1 MTNAGNSEK
10 RGITVKTNR
19 NYTVS
24 VFWRPIVLI
33 LVMMAIGSGWHTPQ
47 ARTSQTRELRAVSN
61 SAGAGQNVNVSI
73 ELIAQG
79 NENALGFSLNF
90 NTAIFSNPTA
100 SLGTGATGAT
110 LNVNTLQSANG
121 RIGIAMA
128 LPSGQTFAAGT
139 RPIVVVTFAVAANAV
154 AGQSSL
160 TFGDLPIARETSDPN
175 ANVLM
180 TTYTA
185 GTITIIPATPTPEL
199 TGLNPASVTAGS
211 GTITLTL
218 NGSGFVPLS
227 SVRWNN
233 APRSTTF
240 INDSQVTANIPASDL
255 VLAGIANLTVVNP
268 SPGGGTSNSLSFTIN
283 NPTPTLNS
291 ISPNSA
297 TAGGTGFTL
306 TVNGSNFV
314 NGSSVQWG
322 GGPRTTTFVS
332 STQLTAMIPASD
344 IASAASI
351 NVTVTNPAP
360 GGGVSSAQTFTV
372 NQAQNPVPTITT
384 LNPASA
390 TEGGAAFTLTING
403 TNFINSSTVWW
414 NGNARATTFVSST
427 QLTAA
432 ILATDIATAGTA
444 NVIVNNPAPG
454 GGSSNP
460 ASFTINPATPAP
472 KMTSL
477 SPNFAIAGGES
488 FTLTVNGSDFVN
500 SSVVQWNGNPRT
512 TTFVSATRLTAMIPA
527 TDIVAVSTAMVS
539 VVTPAPGGG
548 TSPALPFAVISPVA
562 SVSAASFLAGDLAP
576 ESIVAAFGVNLATG
590 IEIGDTVPLPTML
603 AGTKVTVK
611 DSAGS
616 ERLSPLFFVAPN
628 QINYLIPPGTVNGM
642 ATVTV
647 TSGDGSVSIG
657 TPQIAS
663 VAPGLFTANSNGL
676 GVPAATVFRLKSNG
690 ESIIEPIAQYD
701 STLGRY
707 VPLPIDLGP
716 EVEQVFVVL
725 FGTGFRFNDG
735 LSGVSAQ
742 IGGVNSE
749 VLYAGL
755 QGDFVGLDQCN
766 VRIPRSLSGRGEV
779 DLILTVNGKI
789 ANTVRIYVK

>member
-10 RGITVKTNR
+10 RGVIVKTNR
-19 NYTVS
+19 NYPVR
-24 VFWRPIVLI
+24 VFWRPIVLM
-33 LVMMAIGSGWHTPQ
+33 LVMMVIGSGWHPSR
-47 ARTSQTRELRAVSN
+47 ARTSQTRELRVVSN
-61 SAGAGQNVNVSI
+61 SVGAGQNVNVSI

-90 NTAIFSNPTA
+90 DTAIFSNPTA

-139 RPIVVVTFAVAANAV
+139 RQVVVVTFAVAANAV

-185 GTITIIPATPTPEL
+185 GAITIIPANPTPEL

-218 NGSGFVPLS
+218 NGAGFVPLS

-233 APRSTTF
+233 APRSATF

-268 SPGGGTSNSLSFTIN
+268 SPGGGTSNGLSFTIN
-283 NPTPTLNS
+283 NPAPTLNG

-297 TAGGTGFTL
+297 TAGGNGFTL

-322 GGPRTTTFVS
+322 GSPRATTFVS
-332 STQLTAMIPASD
+332 STQLTAAIQATD
-344 IASAASI
+344 IASAASVS
-351 NVTVTNPAP
+351 VTVANPAP
-360 GGGVSSAQTFTV
+360 GGGVSSGQTFTIS
-372 NQAQNPVPTITT
+372 QAQNPLPTITT
-384 LNPASA
+384 LDPASA
-390 TEGGAAFTLTING
+390 TAGGTAFTLTING

-414 NGNARATTFVSST
+414 NGNARPATFVSSA
-427 QLTAA
+427 QLTATISA
-432 ILATDIATAGTA
+432 SDIASAGTA
-444 NVIVNNPAPG
+444 VVTVNNPSPG

-460 ASFTINPATPAP
+460 ATFTINPATPAP
-472 KMTSL
+472 KITSL
-477 SPNFAIAGGES
+477 SPNFALAGGQA

-500 SSVVQWNGNPRT
+500 SSVVQWNGNPRVT
-512 TTFVSATRLTAMIPA
+512 AFVSANRLTAEIPA
-527 TDIVAVSTAMVS
+527 TDIVAASSAMIS
-539 VVTPAPGGG
+539 VITPTPGGG
-548 TSPALPFAVISPVA
+548 SSTALPFAIISPVA
-562 SVSAASFLAGDLAP
+562 SVSAASFLGGDLAP

-628 QINYLIPPGTVNGM
+628 QINYLIPAGTVNGV

-647 TSGDGSVSIG
+647 TGGDGGVSIG
-657 TPQIAS
+657 TPQIANVS
-663 VAPGLFTANSNGL
+663 PGLFTANANGV

-690 ESIIEPIAQYD
+690 ESITEPIAQFD

-707 VPLPIDLGP
+707 VPIPIDLGP

-725 FGTGFRFNDG
+725 FGTGFRFNGG

-766 VRIPRSLSGRGEV
+766 VRIPRSLAGRGEV
-779 DLILTVNGKI
+779 DLTLTINGKI
-789 ANTVRIYVK
+789 ANTVRINIK